1 MKTFPQF
8 LQEKEKDTYT
18 FEELP
23 AESQKKAIE
32 KNDDINVDYNW
43 WEDSI
48 NLFCED
54 MWELY
59 GVDVESKD
67 VQFTGF
73 YSQGDGASFTGEVED
88 EKKFIEKA
96 LMRGDDEYLDMGTRK
111 AHEKEFDDLLNDL
124 GSLGYDM
131 RERLKPED
139 IYIEFR
145 RDPGSRYSHENT
157 VYSDVLVQTT
167 PSSWN
172 DDEEFNWTKYSYW
185 WKDLETDC
193 TNWLRGQ
200 CVKLYRQLKDEYDE
214 LRSEEVIKDP
224 LIANDYEFDLEG
236 NIVS

>member
-1 MKTFPQF
+1 MKTFQQF
-8 LQEKEKDTYT
+8 LHEEEKRTYT

-23 AESQKKAIE
+23 PQSQQKAIE
-32 KNDDINVDYNW
+32 KHDDINVDYNW

-54 MWELY
+54 MLELY

-96 LMRGDDEYLDMGTRK
+96 LEMGDDDYLDMGERK
-111 AHEKEFDDLLNDL
+111 EHEKEFDDLLNDL

-131 RERLKPED
+131 RERLKPEN
-139 IYIEFR
+139 ILIRFK

-157 VYSDVLVQTT
+157 VHADVEAEDTPESWEEDKEFDNSDF
-167 PSSWN
+167 N
-172 DDEEFNWTKYSYW
+172 DWMRN
-185 WKDLETDC
+185 LETRC
-193 TNWLRGQ
+193 TVWLRRECG
-200 CVKLYRQLKDEYDE
+200 KLYSQLEDEYDE
-214 LRSEEVIKDP
+214 LRSEEAIKDT

-236 NIVS
+236 NIVN